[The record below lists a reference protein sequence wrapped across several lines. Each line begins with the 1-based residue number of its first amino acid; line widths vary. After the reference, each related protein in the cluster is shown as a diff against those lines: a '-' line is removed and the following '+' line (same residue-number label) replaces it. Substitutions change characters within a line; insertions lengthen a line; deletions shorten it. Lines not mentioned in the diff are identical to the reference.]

1 MKLVLAEKPSV
12 AQSIAKVLGA
22 TKREDGYLEG
32 NGYVVSWCVGHLVE
46 LSQPEAY
53 DEKYNK
59 WAYADLPIFPDQ
71 WKYQVSASTKKQFGI
86 LKKLMAR
93 KDVESLV
100 CATDAG
106 REGELIF
113 RLVYQQAGCRKPF
126 ERLWISSMGSP
137 ASCSPSTGFPS
148 CCFRIAASN
157 RFPQM
162 PKPCTV
168 SCWTA

>member
-22 TKREDGYLEG
+22 KKRGDGYIEG

-46 LSQPEAY
+46 LAQPEAY
-53 DEKYNK
+53 EERYAKWTYN
-59 WAYADLPIFPDQ
+59 DLPIFPVD
-71 WKYQVSASTKKQFGI
+71 WKYEVSNSTRKQFGI

-93 KDVESLV
+93 PDVESLV

-113 RLVYQQAGCRKPF
+113 RLVYHQCGCKKPV
-126 ERLWISSMGSP
+126 ERLWISSMEDSAIMEIGR
-137 ASCSPSTGFPS
+137 ASC
-148 CCFRIAASN
+148 RE
-157 RFPQM
+157 R
-162 PKPCTV
+162 V
-168 SCWTA
+168 

>member
-126 ERLWISSMGSP
+126 ERLWIHRLKHLRFLLVSMARWICLIWQNCWGLP
-137 ASCSPSTGFPS
+137 ANMIPLKPS
-148 CCFRIAASN
+148 C
-157 RFPQM
+157 
-162 PKPCTV
+162 KV
-168 SCWTA
+168 

>member
-106 REGELIF
+106 QCGWVTQEKGKRDLISLKIKFQNHLRSNSNETKSVF
-113 RLVYQQAGCRKPF
+113 RP
-126 ERLWISSMGSP
+126 
-137 ASCSPSTGFPS
+137 
-148 CCFRIAASN
+148 
-157 RFPQM
+157 
-162 PKPCTV
+162 
-168 SCWTA
+168 